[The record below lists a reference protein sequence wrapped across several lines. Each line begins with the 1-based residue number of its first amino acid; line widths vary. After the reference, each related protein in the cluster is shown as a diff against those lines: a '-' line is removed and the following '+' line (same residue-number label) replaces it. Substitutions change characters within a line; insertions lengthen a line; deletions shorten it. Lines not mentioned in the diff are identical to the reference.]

1 MDPITAFARNYIFTT
16 FLKARMTCVSGG
28 GGNEI
33 PYYYDELQDT
43 FLVES
48 EKEDGSLEKKLYA
61 IFTAP
66 MNGPAG
72 SAVCVYSFDS
82 GDSLESVFLGSYLR
96 ETTLGQFMEVQNNDP
111 FSCTMGRSATDANDH
126 HLMLDTA
133 HQTSGDKLH
142 LQLTGYSFKKILVA
156 AVTDLAGNTHDVMY
170 ITSTKEG
177 SLVLLKTLYDSI
189 RQESLV
195 ISEQELKLSEDATTT
210 SDEPPAVIKM
220 QLLGNGTDAA
230 RDAVY
235 VGTTEALYRF
245 PVANC
250 GQFIGD
256 CCACVASRDPH
267 CAYDPAENTCLSVY
281 SGVTGKMLLQDVA
294 NGDIAVCS
302 APPGSSETTPT
313 PTGTV
318 KTPVTVETKTEDP
331 YSTVGAKPSPTLEP
345 VRPSVGGVTGEEEA
359 AQSNFQWTIIG
370 TICAFVGGIIL
381 GILVMA
387 FGLKNKDRFV
397 WNKFI
402 SSSRRP
408 TVQNQPT
415 PPSTSN
421 KGACNKDT
429 EGASNF
435 TDKAEMYERNNCD
448 MNPHSNAAAIVVHLD
463 PISNLPHH
471 RHYGNGKQGTK
482 DIKPP
487 PYSPNK
493 PTVLPGNG
501 AAAIQLDGEATPTT
515 SHHSTPEHKRNRP
528 QPHTPPA
535 DKTNKPSPTMNLPL
549 STPPKSSTPPSMQ
562 TTPKSSQISPTK
574 PSTPSKATPPSQ
586 SSPLTLTPSHKHQYC
601 RAQSHPH
608 YTSSHPHQTPPPSG
622 HYSTLPPKKK
632 RHSSTSHSET
642 TPPKRPSS
650 VEDPPN
656 FSLPRPSSVQNL
668 NHVFRARSATM
679 ATAMTTP
686 TKQRPG
692 MVPLSP
698 FSAHHHQSQ
707 GGIPGSPYSNGGAAG
722 TPVSTTSSGGS
733 HGPSYFKFPSSPG
746 GKLPKEAPAG
756 TPSYYRG
763 EGSKDLNMKA
773 TGYAVEPT
781 SNQDRAMYG
790 HNVATQCHTIDR
802 KNKFQNGHTHHRGR
816 SPPVTS
822 GPHPHPET
830 RLIEVAGGVV
840 GCTDC

>member
-1 MDPITAFARNYIFTT
+1 MTHTRTHTHTHRENDKFPKNQERKKIFT
-16 FLKARMTCVSGG
+16 
-28 GGNEI
+28 
-33 PYYYDELQDT
+33 LQI
-43 FLVES
+43 
-48 EKEDGSLEKKLYA
+48 LEK
-61 IFTAP
+61 P
-66 MNGPAG
+66 
-72 SAVCVYSFDS
+72 YSFTFPLVPPILP
-82 GDSLESVFLGSYLR
+82 SLTSSPLPLLSQC
-96 ETTLGQFMEVQNNDP
+96 TTD
-111 FSCTMGRSATDANDH
+111 RSATEANER
-126 HLMLDTA
+126 HLMSDTA
-133 HQTSGDKLH
+133 HQTSGDRLH

-177 SLVLLKTLYDSI
+177 SLVLLKTLYDAT

-195 ISEQELKLSEDATTT
+195 ISEQELKLSEDTTT
-210 SDEPPAVIKM
+210 TDATSGEPPAIIHM

-250 GQFIGD
+250 GQFSGD

-267 CAYDPAENTCLSVY
+267 CAYDPVENKCVSVY
-281 SGVTGKMLLQDVA
+281 GGVTGIRLLQDVA
-294 NGDIAVCS
+294 NGDIAACS
-302 APPGSSETTPT
+302 APPGSNETTPT
-313 PTGTV
+313 PTRAV
-318 KTPVTVETKTEDP
+318 DTPVTVETKTGDP
-331 YSTVGAKPSPTLEP
+331 YSTVGAKPSPTSEP
-345 VRPSVGGVTGEEEA
+345 VRPSLGGVTGEQEA
-359 AQSNFQWTIIG
+359 SQSNYQWTIIG

-387 FGLKNKDRFV
+387 FVLKNKGRFI

-408 TVQNQPT
+408 TVQSQPA

-429 EGASNF
+429 DGASNF

-448 MNPHSNAAAIVVHLD
+448 MNPHGNAAAVVVHLD
-463 PISNLPHH
+463 PISNLPTYINH

-482 DIKPP
+482 GIEPP

-493 PTVLPGNG
+493 PTVLPSNG
-501 AAAIQLDGEATPTT
+501 AAAIQLEMTDGDATPTT
-515 SHHSTPEHKRNRP
+515 SHHSTPEHKRNKP
-528 QPHTPPA
+528 QPNTPPEN
-535 DKTNKPSPTMNLPL
+535 KTNKPSPTKNLPL
-549 STPPKSSTPPSMQ
+549 STPPKPSTPPSMQ
-562 TTPKSSQISPTK
+562 TMPKSSQTTPTK

-586 SSPLTLTPSHKHQYC
+586 LSPLTLTPAHKHQYC
-601 RAQSHPH
+601 RAQSHPHH

-622 HYSTLPPKKK
+622 HYSTLPLKKK

-650 VEDPPN
+650 VEGPPN
-656 FSLPRPSSVQNL
+656 FSLPRPSSAQNL

-679 ATAMTTP
+679 ATAMTMP

-707 GGIPGSPYSNGGAAG
+707 GGIPSSPYSNGGAAAAGTPVSTPYSNGGAAAAG

-746 GKLPKEAPAG
+746 GKLPEGAPAG
-756 TPSYYRG
+756 IPFI
-763 EGSKDLNMKA
+763 L
-773 TGYAVEPT
+773 
-781 SNQDRAMYG
+781 
-790 HNVATQCHTIDR
+790 
-802 KNKFQNGHTHHRGR
+802 
-816 SPPVTS
+816 
-822 GPHPHPET
+822 
-830 RLIEVAGGVV
+830 
-840 GCTDC
+840 